1 MQLRIKKL
9 VKRFLKVLEVSV
21 NLVCVVSNIVLL
33 PDLNPV
39 QRNRST
45 LTVSHLGPCSSMK
58 NWLSARN
65 KNAIQSTQF

>member
-33 PDLNPV
+33 PDLNSV

-45 LTVSHLGPCSSMK
+45 LTVIHPGPCSSMK
-58 NWLSARN
+58 N
-65 KNAIQSTQF
+65 